1 MQSVESL
8 LRGYFL
14 TMSNDPSTS
23 LPPSDKV
30 IRKNPKVNASVV
42 AAHERLEQEL
52 KKLGVEIK
60 PSSYNIEPAFGR
72 HPFRIRNPTKSHNH
86 NRSATKHSKPQG

>member
-1 MQSVESL
+1 MQSAQSF
-8 LRGYFL
+8 LRKIFL
-14 TMSNDPSTS
+14 TMTNDPSTS
-23 LPPSDKV
+23 LPLPDKV
-30 IRKNPKVNASVV
+30 VRKNPKVNTSVV
-42 AAHERLEQEL
+42 AAYERLEREL

-86 NRSATKHSKPQG
+86 NRSTIRAS